1 MNPDKGRRIL
11 FHLEKDILPIGEMQ
25 SCISEFFEFVQAASA
40 DCLGDLRWYA
50 EIEHGSVALATYPYS
65 DTESDEEIDQCLD
78 AIRNDL
84 TLIKGGKQPEMF
96 GEKTMQH
103 YSNMTR
109 LFLVDGHLS
118 GNPTIAINSPDSND
132 QAPIAMVG
140 YEAPRAPFHV
150 THSFGTAYGEVK
162 SLSATSGKPFFA
174 LYDEASGKRIKV
186 YYDDEL
192 LDEVRACYRNF
203 VRVTGDVTFNED
215 GTKKSM
221 YAHDIQVIHRDERV
235 SFSDLF
241 GILSDA
247 E

>member
-1 MNPDKGRRIL
+1 MNLDKGRRIL

-25 SCISEFFEFVQAASA
+25 SCISEFFEFVQTASA
-40 DCLGDLRWYA
+40 DCLSDLKWYA
-50 EIEHGSVALATYPYS
+50 EIEHGSVALATYPSS

-84 TLIKGGKQPEMF
+84 KLIKGGKQPEMF
-96 GEKTMQH
+96 GQKTMQH
-103 YSNMTR
+103 YSNMTKP
-109 LFLVDGHLS
+109 FLVDGHLS
-118 GNPTIAINSPDSND
+118 GNPTIVINSPDSKD

-140 YEAPRAPFHV
+140 YQTPSVPYRL

-162 SLSATSGKPFFA
+162 SLFATSGKPFFA
-174 LYDEASGKRIKV
+174 LYDETTGKRIRV

-192 LDEVRACYRNF
+192 LDDVRACYRNF
-203 VRVTGDVTFNED
+203 VRVTGDITFNED

-221 YAHDIQVIHRDERV
+221 LAHDIQIVHRDERV
-235 SFSDLF
+235 AFSDLF
-241 GILSDA
+241 GILGDA